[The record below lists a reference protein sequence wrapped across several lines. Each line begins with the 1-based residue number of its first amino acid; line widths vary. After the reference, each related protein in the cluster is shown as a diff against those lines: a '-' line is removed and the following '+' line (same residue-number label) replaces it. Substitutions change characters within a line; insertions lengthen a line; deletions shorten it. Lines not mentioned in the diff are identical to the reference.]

1 MARDKI
7 TNHREAVNIVTCP
20 VMRSLLVLGGK
31 WKLLLLYLLAF
42 ESKGGHLR
50 RLARRRGSPV
60 VSGPRPARKR
70 TGISD

>member
-50 RLARRRGSPV
+50 YKITVA
-60 VSGPRPARKR
+60 
-70 TGISD
+70 

>member
-31 WKLLLLYLLAF
+31 WKLLLLYLSLKAAIYATVI
-42 ESKGGHLR
+42 L
-50 RLARRRGSPV
+50 
-60 VSGPRPARKR
+60 
-70 TGISD
+70 

>member
-42 ESKGGHLR
+42 
-50 RLARRRGSPV
+50 
-60 VSGPRPARKR
+60 
-70 TGISD
+70 